1 MLASGVAI
9 GIAAG
14 IAFGGDWRRLATF
27 TLRWWPLLVIASALR
42 LWTFFVPSAD
52 LAVYLAGLIGIGIV
66 SAVNWRVA
74 GAALIAIGTF
84 SNVLVVLA
92 NAGMP
97 YDPSTATA
105 VGAPAP
111 TDALHVLLN
120 EDTRLP
126 FLSDII
132 PFGLGRAVYSVGD
145 LLIAFGG
152 FLIPFVWLQ
161 EEADP
166 RTHSVRSANFAFFWL
181 AQVISR
187 FGDPI
192 TLIALTFVTYRA
204 TQSALLTA
212 LAVGVA
218 SIPNALFGFFGG
230 AIADAVGPR
239 RAMFWCDLVRAVI
252 VGTIPILLI
261 FNAPLALI
269 FALAFVA
276 GIGAAIFAPAR
287 GAVIPA
293 LLRRDHLAQGNS
305 LVFASDR
312 AVEIGGALAGGA
324 LVASI
329 GDGAFYVDALT
340 FALSAVLLAR
350 VVLREPMKSVTWSKV
365 WNDAREGFL
374 FLRRSA
380 RLWSNTVFSLV
391 AQFANPVINTL
402 TPAFLIRRFAGNDA
416 VAGAVLYAGSE
427 AAIALGAVVGS
438 AILPRYLERVPKG
451 RSLILGFAATG
462 LVIVAISQTAT
473 YPVAAV
479 FFGILGFTNVLF
491 YVPTVTILQEGTPQE
506 LTARVFGARIALTN
520 LSWLPIIFLGG
531 FIADAIGVHVFLA
544 IAGLVT
550 FSAAIVAAF
559 IPAVRDVP

>member
-27 TLRWWPLLVIASALR
+27 SLRWWPLLVIASALR

-84 SNVLVVLA
+84 ANVLVVLA

-105 VGAPAP
+105 VGAPPP

-204 TQSALLTA
+204 TQSALLTT
-212 LAVGVA
+212 LAVGIA

-239 RAMFWCDLVRAVI
+239 RAMFWCDLV
-252 VGTIPILLI
+252 
-261 FNAPLALI
+261 
-269 FALAFVA
+269 
-276 GIGAAIFAPAR
+276 
-287 GAVIPA
+287 
-293 LLRRDHLAQGNS
+293 
-305 LVFASDR
+305 
-312 AVEIGGALAGGA
+312 
-324 LVASI
+324 
-329 GDGAFYVDALT
+329 
-340 FALSAVLLAR
+340 
-350 VVLREPMKSVTWSKV
+350 
-365 WNDAREGFL
+365 REGFL

-402 TPAFLIRRFAGNDA
+402 TPAFLIRRFAGDDA

-438 AILPRYLERVPKG
+438 AILPRYLKRVPK
-451 RSLILGFAATG
+451 
-462 LVIVAISQTAT
+462 
-473 YPVAAV
+473 
-479 FFGILGFTNVLF
+479 
-491 YVPTVTILQEGTPQE
+491 
-506 LTARVFGARIALTN
+506 
-520 LSWLPIIFLGG
+520 
-531 FIADAIGVHVFLA
+531 D
-544 IAGLVT
+544 
-550 FSAAIVAAF
+550 
-559 IPAVRDVP
+559 

>member
-166 RTHSVRSANFAFFWL
+166 RTHSVR
-181 AQVISR
+181 
-187 FGDPI
+187 
-192 TLIALTFVTYRA
+192 
-204 TQSALLTA
+204 
-212 LAVGVA
+212 
-218 SIPNALFGFFGG
+218 
-230 AIADAVGPR
+230 
-239 RAMFWCDLVRAVI
+239 
-252 VGTIPILLI
+252 
-261 FNAPLALI
+261 
-269 FALAFVA
+269 
-276 GIGAAIFAPAR
+276 
-287 GAVIPA
+287 
-293 LLRRDHLAQGNS
+293 
-305 LVFASDR
+305 
-312 AVEIGGALAGGA
+312 
-324 LVASI
+324 
-329 GDGAFYVDALT
+329 
-340 FALSAVLLAR
+340 
-350 VVLREPMKSVTWSKV
+350 
-365 WNDAREGFL
+365 
-374 FLRRSA
+374 
-380 RLWSNTVFSLV
+380 
-391 AQFANPVINTL
+391 
-402 TPAFLIRRFAGNDA
+402 
-416 VAGAVLYAGSE
+416 
-427 AAIALGAVVGS
+427 
-438 AILPRYLERVPKG
+438 
-451 RSLILGFAATG
+451 
-462 LVIVAISQTAT
+462 
-473 YPVAAV
+473 
-479 FFGILGFTNVLF
+479 
-491 YVPTVTILQEGTPQE
+491 
-506 LTARVFGARIALTN
+506 
-520 LSWLPIIFLGG
+520 
-531 FIADAIGVHVFLA
+531 
-544 IAGLVT
+544 
-550 FSAAIVAAF
+550 
-559 IPAVRDVP
+559 

>member
-1 MLASGVAI
+1 MLASGVAA
-9 GIAAG
+9 GIFAG
-14 IAFGGDWRRLATF
+14 IAFGGDWRRLSTF
-27 TLRWWPLLVIASALR
+27 TLKLWPVLVIALALR
-42 LWTFFVPSAD
+42 VIGTVVPSSP
-52 LAVYLAGLIGIGIV
+52 LELYLV
-66 SAVNWRVA
+66 SLLGVALVAAWNWRVP
-74 GAALIAIGTF
+74 GAVLLAFGTF
-84 SNVLVVLA
+84 LNLVVAVL
-92 NAGMP
+92 NSGMP
-97 YDPSTATA
+97 YDAAMVA
-105 VGAPAP
+105 VVAGQPP
-111 TDALHVLLN
+111 NDGLHVPLGPA
-120 EDTRLP
+120 TRLE
-126 FLSDII
+126 FLSDVI
-132 PFGLGRAVYSVGD
+132 PVAPIRSVFSLGDFLVGL
-145 LLIAFGG
+145 GG
-152 FLIPFVWLQ
+152 FLIPFMWLQ
-161 EEADP
+161 PAASATRGGEL
-166 RTHSVRSANFAFFWL
+166 RSPNFAFFWMGQ
-181 AQVISR
+181 AISR

-192 TLIALTFVTYRA
+192 TLIALTYVTYRA

-212 LAVGVA
+212 LAVLTA
-218 SIPNALFGFFGG
+218 TIPNALFGFFGG

-350 VVLREPMKSVTWSKV
+350 VVLREPMKSMTWSKV

-462 LVIVAISQTAT
+462 LVIVAI
-473 YPVAAV
+473 
-479 FFGILGFTNVLF
+479 
-491 YVPTVTILQEGTPQE
+491 
-506 LTARVFGARIALTN
+506 
-520 LSWLPIIFLGG
+520 
-531 FIADAIGVHVFLA
+531 
-544 IAGLVT
+544 
-550 FSAAIVAAF
+550 
-559 IPAVRDVP
+559 